1 MATESKFEVY
11 ETATGGFGFRL
22 KAANGEIIAQGEN
35 YATKDDALKGI
46 EAVKRSS
53 VDAHIEQGLS
63 MRHR

>member
-1 MATESKFEVY
+1 MAATSKFEVY
-11 ETATGGFGFRL
+11 ETANGGYAFRL
-22 KAANGEIIAQGEN
+22 KSANGEIIAQSEG

-46 EAVKRSS
+46 EAVKRSA

>member
-1 MATESKFEVY
+1 MATTSKFEVY
-11 ETATGGFGFRL
+11 ETATGGYAFRL

-35 YATKDDALKGI
+35 YTTKDDALKGI

-53 VDAHIEQGLS
+53 VDADVEEGLS